1 MCSNAKSYLSMAF
14 FRGYAVCMISLDP
27 RSQLEQLIESRKEG
41 YAALSRMLG
50 RNAAYIQQHLRYGRP
65 AKLTARDRRVLSD
78 YFGVDEA
85 VLEGRQAVPQSRVS
99 PAVHDR
105 SELILIP
112 KLNVKVSAGHG
123 ALADT
128 EARLGRYGFDRA
140 WLKRMSGGNP
150 ENLSIVRVSGDS
162 MAPTLQ
168 DGDDILVEQS
178 LESTKVRDGIY
189 VLLRDETL
197 LVKRVALE
205 PMSGKL
211 AISSDNPAYPSW
223 HGCEPREV
231 HILGRVIWSA
241 RRHT

>member
-1 MCSNAKSYLSMAF
+1 
-14 FRGYAVCMISLDP
+14 MISLGP

-50 RNAAYIQQHLRYGRP
+50 RNAAYIQQHVKYGRP
-65 AKLTARDRRVLSD
+65 ARLNERDRRILAD

-85 VLEGRQAVPQSRVS
+85 VLDGRQALPSSLVA
-99 PAVHDR
+99 PALPARPDLV
-105 SELILIP
+105 LVP
-112 KLNVKVSAGHG
+112 KLDVKVSAGHG
-123 ALADT
+123 AVADI
-128 EARLGRYGFDRA
+128 EVRLGQYGFDRA
-140 WLKRMSGGNP
+140 WLKRMSGGNS

-162 MAPTLQ
+162 MAPTLK
-168 DGDDILVEQS
+168 DGDDILVDQS
-178 LESTKVRDGIY
+178 PENAKVRDGIY

-223 HGCEPREV
+223 PGCNPREIN
-231 HILGRVIWSA
+231 ILGRVIWSA
-241 RRHT
+241 RRQT